1 MQVRTNQPTGA
12 KRILKV
18 EALYMKISI
27 YVCVLALALGALAGC
42 EEEPTAVTTTTE
54 TTTTTTGPATY
65 AGTREV
71 YVAEAPPAVRV
82 ESRTVSPGARYVWT
96 GGYWRWTGNQYV
108 WVRGGWVARPRPA
121 AVYVEGHWLRR
132 PGGWVWVPGHWR

>member
-1 MQVRTNQPTGA
+1 
-12 KRILKV
+12 
-18 EALYMKISI
+18 MKISI
-27 YVCVLALALGALAGC
+27 YVCVLALALCALAGC
-42 EEEPTAVTTTTE
+42 EEEPTVVTTTTE

-65 AGTREV
+65 AGTRQV

-82 ESRTVSPGARYVWT
+82 ESRTVSPGAGYVWT

-108 WVRGGWVARPRPA
+108 WVRGGWVTRPRPA